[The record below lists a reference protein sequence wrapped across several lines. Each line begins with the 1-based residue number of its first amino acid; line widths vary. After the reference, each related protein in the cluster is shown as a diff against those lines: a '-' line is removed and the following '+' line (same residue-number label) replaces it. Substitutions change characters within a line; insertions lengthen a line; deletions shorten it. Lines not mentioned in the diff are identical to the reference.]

1 MKNSKITK
9 IFSIVLV
16 LCLSLTLSSS
26 SAFAEGIN
34 DENDNYIEFPNV
46 ASDWTRVSISTAED
60 LVNLSESL
68 GLDTASEKLYVTL
81 ENDISLEGVKFSPI
95 PYFAGIFNGN
105 SYTISGLSCKDENE
119 PVGLFATVGAGALIE
134 NLYVSGNLQPTD
146 SCSYIGGIA
155 GRNNGIIYNC
165 SFSGVV
171 TGDDYVGG
179 LVGLNGLNGLIV
191 SSDSSG
197 AVRGSSMV
205 GGIAGV
211 NNGKIIDS
219 VNLSL
224 INTESSDSGID
235 ITDLDIDLAL
245 DISKLTTQ
253 DTNSMPTDIGGI
265 AGYSSGVIL
274 NCINS
279 REIGYAHTGYN
290 VGGIAGR
297 SSGYIKGCTNESNV
311 TGRKDIGGIVGQMEP
326 YIQETVSESQLK
338 ILSTQLEEMQN
349 LMSKTRSDASATTS
363 QISNRV
369 SKITDSVSDAQ
380 GNAFDLSDELTVDS
394 LENVTEDDVKDAV
407 SKLNDEI
414 TEDVT
419 NAYNETKTKIEN
431 TDKETV
437 KTELKDSLSEL
448 NTQIDLLN
456 KEAKGYSNTLD
467 ADLRAINAKYNEMQD
482 TIDNLAN
489 TDLSIEDTS
498 SVDPDLITLGAVR
511 NCENNA
517 YIEGDL
523 NAGGIAGTMGEESSV
538 DPEDEISLEIDLE
551 TYKTYEYKA
560 VLDACI
566 NRGKVYTKRNYCG
579 GIVGRAEVGYLRDC
593 ESYGLVTAEGNYA
606 GGIAASAQIT
616 IKSCL
621 SKTTVSA
628 AKYAGG
634 VLGIGVNEGTNAA
647 GSVVADCRALVKI
660 ADANK
665 FYGAIASTPDGE
677 YDNNI
682 FVSDTLLGL
691 GSYSVD
697 GKAYAVDYDTLV
709 AGIENAEE
717 FSTLTL
723 TFMAEDTVLK
733 TVKFQYG
740 ESFGEDVYP
749 AIPSKKDCFAKWDV
763 TDLSNLTTDTKVNAV
778 YTPYVASLASENVRS
793 TERPIFYVEGNFS
806 DTDVLTISESNT
818 NAYEVEKENTNG
830 LINLFF
836 DRVLEEQW
844 LITIPDDGLES
855 HVLRYLPSTI
865 SSKTPDVYVHG
876 ESGWKN
882 AELTEIGSYYAFDVD
897 GSKVEIAVVAVT
909 PLYGTFATFAVI
921 LLVIIFAVV
930 VTLRRASSRKKQ
942 KELLVEE
949 RKEVLKKLVTETAKG
964 GEDSV
969 EKNEDLINFL
979 ADVDGKPKSVKEKV
993 KPGIIIARAAI
1004 CLLLVVVV
1012 SITLLFTNK
1021 PEILRKAITNFFV
1034 EELVE
1039 KDDCEFG
1046 VSVKLVVNGNLTETT
1061 AHVTEVKEDSVKATV
1076 VSINGINLYCTDT
1089 KVYLENGKAF
1099 NVSGVEPNY
1108 SETIKALAGVAEKG
1122 EVSTRKVDG
1131 GTLHTVVLS
1140 GNNALSLCETILC
1153 DYAGEISK
1161 IDEITVDILTNGLNV
1176 KEIKISGNVTT
1187 ENNKRI
1193 NLTAVLNMTDKAE
1206 TTASIPKAVATA
1218 MSDETESAVI
1228 TKDMLKLLYAFG
1240 EFENEDPA
1248 GANIKIS
1255 TGGDVLTLSD
1265 NLSWYRTKINDEWI
1279 RSISKN
1285 GVTLYYTDKG
1295 SCTAKGISLTDAQI
1309 ETVDTASF
1317 LDIVYDICMEDAF
1330 TCNEDGNVLTYKIDL
1345 DSDDMESLATILAP
1359 ELKDLDYTLQSGTIN
1374 VTVNDNK
1381 LSEIRTRISGRAKLV
1396 LSTQSFT
1403 VTATMTP
1410 MEGLSDIDI
1419 PSEAVDALTNK

>member
-1 MKNSKITK
+1 MKNSKIAK
-9 IFSIVLV
+9 IISLVLV
-16 LCLSLTLSSS
+16 LCCSLTLSSS

-34 DENDNYIEFPNV
+34 DENDNYIEFPV
-46 ASDWTRVSISTAED
+46 VSSDWTRVSISTAED

-68 GLDTASEKLYVTL
+68 GLDTTSEKMYVTL

-105 SYTISGLSCKDENE
+105 SYTISGFTCKDENE
-119 PVGLFATVGAGALIE
+119 PVGLFATIGAGALVE
-134 NLYVSGNLQPTD
+134 NLYVSGSLQPTD
-146 SCSYIGGIA
+146 SCNYIGGIA

-179 LVGLNGLNGLIV
+179 IAGLNGLTGMIV
-191 SSDSSG
+191 SSSSSG

-205 GGIAGV
+205 GGIAGI
-211 NNGKIIDS
+211 NNGKIIDC

-224 INTESSDSGID
+224 INTEASDSGVD
-235 ITDLDIDLAL
+235 ITDLDLDYAL

-253 DTNSMPTDIGGI
+253 DTNSMPTDVGGI

-274 NCINS
+274 NCTNS

-297 SSGYIKGCTNESNV
+297 SSGYIKGCTNESNI

-326 YIQETVSESQLK
+326 YIKETISESQLK

-349 LMSKTRSDASATTS
+349 LMTKTQSDASATTS
-363 QISNRV
+363 KISDRV

-380 GNAFDLSDELTVDS
+380 DNAFDLSGELTADNI
-394 LENVTEDDVKDAV
+394 ENITEDDVKDAV
-407 SKLNDEI
+407 SKLTDDVENTYNDAKNK
-414 TEDVT
+414 V
-419 NAYNETKTKIEN
+419 ET
-431 TDKETV
+431 TDKETA
-437 KTELKDSLSEL
+437 KTELKDSLSDL

-456 KEAKGYSNTLD
+456 KEAKGYSDTLD
-467 ADLRAINAKYNEMQD
+467 ADLKAINAKYDEMQD

-489 TDLSIEDTS
+489 TDLSVEDTS
-498 SVDPDLITLGAVR
+498 TVDPDLITLGAVR
-511 NCENNA
+511 NCENTA

-523 NAGGIAGTMGEESSV
+523 NAGGIAGTMGEESSI
-538 DPEDEISLEIDLE
+538 DPEDEISLNIDLD

-560 VLDACI
+560 LLDACI

-593 ESYGLVTAEGNYA
+593 ESYGFVTAEGNYA

-616 IKSCL
+616 IKNCL

-647 GSVVADCRALVKI
+647 GSVVADCRALVEI
-660 ADANK
+660 ADATK
-665 FYGAIASTPDGE
+665 FYGAIASTTDGE

-691 GSYSVD
+691 GSYSAG

-717 FSTLTL
+717 FTTLTL

-749 AIPSKKDCFAKWDV
+749 TIPSKKDCFAKWDV
-763 TDLSNLTTDTKVNAV
+763 TDLTNLTTDIKVNAV

-793 TERPIFYVEGNFS
+793 TGRPIFYVEGNFS
-806 DTDVLTISESNT
+806 DTDVLTVSESDA

-836 DRVLEEQW
+836 ERVLEEQW

-865 SSKTPDVYVHG
+865 SSKTPEIYIHG
-876 ESGWKN
+876 ENGWEKADLN
-882 AELTEIGSYYAFDVD
+882 EMGSYYALDAD
-897 GSKVEIAVVAVT
+897 GNEAELAVIAVT
-909 PLYGTFATFAVI
+909 PLYGSFATTAVI
-921 LLVIIFAVV
+921 VLVIIFAVV
-930 VTLRRASSRKKQ
+930 VILRHTAAKKKQ
-942 KELLVEE
+942 KALLVEE

-964 GEDSV
+964 GETSV
-969 EKNEDLINFL
+969 EENEDLINFL
-979 ADVDGKPKSVKEKV
+979 ADVNAEAKSVKNKL
-993 KPGIIIARAAI
+993 KPGIVIARVII
-1004 CLLLVVVV
+1004 CVLLALAV
-1012 SITLLFTNK
+1012 SLTLLFTNK
-1021 PEILRKAITNFFV
+1021 PEILRKAVTDFFV

-1039 KDDCEFG
+1039 KDDSEFG
-1046 VSVKLVVNGNLTETT
+1046 ADIKLAVNGNLTETT
-1061 AHVTEVKEDSVKATV
+1061 AHVTDVKEDSVKATV

-1099 NVSGVEPNY
+1099 NVSDVVPNY
-1108 SETIKALAGVAEKG
+1108 SETIKALAGITETG
-1122 EVSTRKVDG
+1122 EVSSRKVDG
-1131 GTLHTVVLS
+1131 GTLHTIVLS
-1140 GNNALSLCETILC
+1140 GNDALEICESVLC
-1153 DYAGEISK
+1153 DYAGEINK

-1176 KEIKISGNVTT
+1176 KEVKISGNVTAKD
-1187 ENNKRI
+1187 NKRI
-1193 NLTAVLNMTDKAE
+1193 NLTAAFDMTDKAE
-1206 TTASIPKAVATA
+1206 TTASIPKAVVTA
-1218 MSDETESAVI
+1218 MSEEGEGAVI
-1228 TKDMLKLLYAFG
+1228 TKDMLKLLYALG

-1255 TGGDVLTLSD
+1255 AGGKVITLSD
-1265 NLSWYRTKINDEWI
+1265 NLSWYRTKVNDEWI
-1279 RSISKN
+1279 RSVSKN

-1295 SCTAKGISLTDAQI
+1295 SCTAKGISLTEAQA
-1309 ETVDTASF
+1309 ETVDTAGF
-1317 LDIVYDICMEDAF
+1317 LDFVYDICMEDAF
-1330 TCNEDGNVLTYKIDL
+1330 TCTEDGNVLTYKIDL
-1345 DSDDMESLATILAP
+1345 DSDDMESLATMLAP
-1359 ELKDLDYTLQSGTIN
+1359 ELKDLDVTLQSGSIN

-1381 LSEIRTRISGRAKLV
+1381 LSEIHTRISGRAKLV

-1419 PSEAVDALTNK
+1419 PSEVVDTLTNK

>member
-1 MKNSKITK
+1 MKNSKIKK
-9 IFSIVLV
+9 IISIVLM

-26 SAFAEGIN
+26 EAFAEGIN
-34 DENDNYIEFPNV
+34 DENDNYIEFPSV
-46 ASDWTRVSISTAED
+46 ASDWTKVSISTAED

-105 SYTISGLSCKDENE
+105 SHTISGLTCKDENE
-119 PVGLFATVGAGALIE
+119 PVGLFATIGTGALVE
-134 NLYVSGNLQPTD
+134 NLYVSGSLQPTD
-146 SCSYIGGIA
+146 SCNYIGGIA

-179 LVGLNGLNGLIV
+179 IVGLNGLTGMVV
-191 SSDSSG
+191 SSNSTG

-205 GGIAGV
+205 GGIVGA
-211 NNGKIIDS
+211 NNGKIIDC

-224 INTESSDSGID
+224 INTEASDSGVD
-235 ITDLDIDLAL
+235 ITDLDLDYAL
-245 DISKLTTQ
+245 DVSKLTTQ
-253 DTNSMPTDIGGI
+253 DTNSMPTDVGGI

-274 NCINS
+274 NCTNS
-279 REIGYAHTGYN
+279 REIGYSHTGYN

-297 SSGYIKGCTNESNV
+297 SSGYIKGCTNESSI

-326 YIQETVSESQLK
+326 YIKETVNESQLK

-349 LMSKTRSDASATTS
+349 LMTKTQSDASSTTS
-363 QISNRV
+363 KISDRV

-380 GNAFDLSDELTVDS
+380 DDAFDLSDELTVDN

-414 TEDVT
+414 TKT
-419 NAYNETKTKIEN
+419 YNETKDKVEN
-431 TDKETV
+431 TDKETA

-456 KEAKGYSNTLD
+456 KEAKGYSDTLD
-467 ADLRAINAKYNEMQD
+467 ADLKAINSKYNEMQD
-482 TIDNLAN
+482 TLDNLAN
-489 TDLSIEDTS
+489 TDLSVEDTS
-498 SVDPDLITLGAVR
+498 TVDPDLITLGAVR
-511 NCENNA
+511 GCENTA

-538 DPEDEISLEIDLE
+538 DPEDEISLNIDLE

-616 IKSCL
+616 IKNCL

-634 VLGIGVNEGTNAA
+634 VLGIGVTEGTNAA

-660 ADANK
+660 TDATK

-691 GSYSVD
+691 GSYSAD

-717 FSTLTL
+717 FTTLTL

-749 AIPSKKDCFAKWDV
+749 EIPSKKDCFAKWDV
-763 TDLSNLTTDTKVNAV
+763 EDLTNLTTDTKVNAV
-778 YTPYVASLASENVRS
+778 YTPFVASLASENVRS

-806 DTDVLTISESNT
+806 DTDVLTISESNI

-844 LITIPDDGLES
+844 LVTIPDDGLES

-865 SSKTPDVYVHG
+865 SSRTPDVYVHG
-876 ESGWKN
+876 ENGWKEAN
-882 AELTEIGSYYAFDVD
+882 LTEIGSYYSFDVD
-897 GSKVEIAVVAVT
+897 GNEAEIAVVAVT
-909 PLYGTFATFAVI
+909 PLYGSFAMVAVI
-921 LLVIIFAVV
+921 ILVIIFAVV
-930 VTLRRASSRKKQ
+930 VILRRTASKKKQ

-964 GEDSV
+964 GEDSI
-969 EKNEDLINFL
+969 ERNEDLINFL
-979 ADVDGKPKSVKEKV
+979 ADVNAEPKIVKKKV
-993 KPGIIIARAAI
+993 KPGIIIARAVV
-1004 CLLLVVVV
+1004 CLLLVLVV
-1012 SITLLFTNK
+1012 SLTLLFTNK
-1021 PEILRKAITNFFV
+1021 PEILKKAVTDFFV

-1039 KDDCEFG
+1039 KSDCEFG
-1046 VSVKLVVNGNLTETT
+1046 ADIKLVVNGNLTETT
-1061 AHVTEVKEDSVKATV
+1061 AHVTDVKEDSVKATV

-1099 NVSGVEPNY
+1099 NVSDVVPNY
-1108 SETIKALAGVAEKG
+1108 SETIKALAGITETG
-1122 EVSTRKVDG
+1122 DVSSRKVDG
-1131 GTLHTVVLS
+1131 GTLHTIVLS
-1140 GNNALSLCETILC
+1140 GNDALEICESVLC
-1153 DYAGEISK
+1153 DYAEEIKK

-1176 KEIKISGNVTT
+1176 KEVKISGNVTT
-1187 ENNKRI
+1187 EGNKRI
-1193 NLTAVLNMTDKAE
+1193 NLTAAFDMTDKAE
-1206 TTASIPKAVATA
+1206 TTASIPKAVTTA
-1218 MSDETESAVI
+1218 MSEETESAVI

-1255 TGGDVLTLSD
+1255 AGGDVLTLSD
-1265 NLSWYRTKINDEWI
+1265 NLSWYRTKVDDEWI

-1285 GVTLYYTDKG
+1285 GVTLYYTDKA
-1295 SCTAKGISLTDAQI
+1295 SCTAKGISLTEAQA
-1309 ETVDTASF
+1309 ETVDTAGF
-1317 LDIVYDICMEDAF
+1317 LDFVYDICMEDAF
-1330 TCNEDGNVLTYKIDL
+1330 TCTEDGNVLTYKIDL
-1345 DSDDMESLATILAP
+1345 DSDDMESLAEMLAP
-1359 ELKDLDYTLQSGTIN
+1359 ELKDMDVTLQSGTIN

-1403 VTATMTP
+1403 LTATMTP
-1410 MEGLSDIDI
+1410 MDGLSDIDI
-1419 PSEAVDALTNK
+1419 PSEVVDTLTNK